1 MQVAES
7 KERRRNIAKEEE
19 LQAAA
24 LLGGSV
30 GIEVGDNGE
39 NESPTGGAVGG
50 GGAGTRAGGSADAGR
65 DARATQLGMGSSTGR
80 KRGRGGGGI

>member
-39 NESPTGGAVGG
+39 NESPTGG
-50 GGAGTRAGGSADAGR
+50 
-65 DARATQLGMGSSTGR
+65 Q
-80 KRGRGGGGI
+80 